1 VALEDVSTKVIKLLQ
16 LQKELQS
23 FCKSKIKSL
32 KLNHVV
38 ALSKM
43 LGMKYNM
50 DDKKK
55 TLEEA

>member
-1 VALEDVSTKVIKLLQ
+1 VSTKVIKLLQ